1 MERYRLISTMDNL
14 SDLFSSLSLS
24 KEDSTV
30 PFVVASLIVA
40 SLIDGV
46 QSTSDEKQD
55 ETPKKKQEEQK
66 TMNTDAPIAVKRRR
80 PVLIRTAATAAVA
93 AATAAAVAATATTE
107 VTATA
112 TVTVPLTVVDRLHA
126 LFESHSDP
134 RIRLLRRRDVLQW
147 LFGDFSFLPPIERKN
162 KTQDILALKP
172 LEDVWGQGVVR
183 EIRPDLRLDKQ
194 WTNLFGEYLCQEIQV
209 ALGKNPFIPVTKE
222 GFHPDVET
230 EDQMVEAKAGT
241 YFTTGTAHEKIAG
254 VFFKYADVPVLYGK
268 PLVVVC
274 LGGAE
279 RLARDQYG
287 LLAGQKC
294 TPQKQRIL
302 EFHRANGV
310 EVVGATEL
318 LRRMME

>member
-1 MERYRLISTMDNL
+1 MDNL
-14 SDLFSSLSLS
+14 TDLFSSLSLRTEKKQEVVCS
-24 KEDSTV
+24 EPSILPPHSVQEV
-30 PFVVASLIVA
+30 PL
-40 SLIDGV
+40 
-46 QSTSDEKQD
+46 ED
-55 ETPKKKQEEQK
+55 ETQEKTPEKKEEEQK
-66 TMNTDAPIAVKRRR
+66 TMNAEAPTTVKRRR
-80 PVLIRTAATAAVA
+80 PVLVRAASAAAA
-93 AATAAAVAATATTE
+93 AATDVTADTAAASTD
-107 VTATA
+107 
-112 TVTVPLTVVDRLHA
+112 VPLTAVNRLHA
-126 LFESHSDP
+126 LFESHPDE

-147 LFGDFSFLPPIERKN
+147 LFGDLSFLPPIERKN

-172 LEDVWGQGVVR
+172 LEDTWGQGVVR
-183 EIRPDLRLDKQ
+183 AIRPDLRLEKQ

-209 ALGKNPFIPVTKE
+209 ALGKNPFVPVTKE

-254 VFFKYADVPVLYGK
+254 VFFKYADVPTLYGK
-268 PLVVVC
+268 PLRIVC

-318 LRRMME
+318 LMRMI

>member
-1 MERYRLISTMDNL
+1 MDNL
-14 SDLFSSLSLS
+14 TDLFSSLSLS
-24 KEDSTV
+24 KEESAL
-30 PFVVASLIVA
+30 PALP
-40 SLIDGV
+40 
-46 QSTSDEKQD
+46 SDEPVVVPPPVVHSLED
-55 ETPKKKQEEQK
+55 ETQEKTPEKKEEEQK
-66 TMNTDAPIAVKRRR
+66 TMNAEATTIVKRRR
-80 PVLIRTAATAAVA
+80 PVLVRPSASSANATDATAAS
-93 AATAAAVAATATTE
+93 TD
-107 VTATA
+107 
-112 TVTVPLTVVDRLHA
+112 VPLTVVERLHA
-126 LFESHSDP
+126 LFESHPDE
-134 RIRLLRRRDVLQW
+134 RIRLLRRRDVLPW
-147 LFGDFSFLPPIERKN
+147 LFGDLSFLPPIERKN

-172 LEDVWGQGVVR
+172 LEDTWGQGVVR
-183 EIRPDLRLDKQ
+183 AIRPDLRLEKQ

-209 ALGKNPFIPVTKE
+209 ALGKNPFVPVTKE

-254 VFFKYADVPVLYGK
+254 VFFKYADVPTLYGK
-268 PLVVVC
+268 PLVIVC

-318 LRRMME
+318 LMRMI

>member
-1 MERYRLISTMDNL
+1 
-14 SDLFSSLSLS
+14 
-24 KEDSTV
+24 V
-30 PFVVASLIVA
+30 
-40 SLIDGV
+40 
-46 QSTSDEKQD
+46 
-55 ETPKKKQEEQK
+55 TP
-66 TMNTDAPIAVKRRR
+66 
-80 PVLIRTAATAAVA
+80 
-93 AATAAAVAATATTE
+93 
-107 VTATA
+107 
-112 TVTVPLTVVDRLHA
+112 VDRLHT
-126 LFESHSDP
+126 LFASHSDE

-147 LFGDFSFLPPIERKN
+147 LFGDLSFLPPIEHKN
-162 KTQDILALKP
+162 KTQDTLALKP

-183 EIRPDLRLDKQ
+183 EIRPDLRLEKQ
-194 WTNLFGEYLCQEIQV
+194 WTNLFGEYLCQEIHV
-209 ALGKNPFIPVTKE
+209 ALGKNPFVPVTKE

-268 PLVVVC
+268 PLRIVC

-287 LLAGQKC
+287 LLAGDKC

-302 EFHRANGV
+302 EFHRENGV

-318 LRRMME
+318 LMRMI

>member
-1 MERYRLISTMDNL
+1 MDNL

-24 KEDSTV
+24 KEESAL
-30 PFVVASLIVA
+30 PAPPPALPSAIPVV
-40 SLIDGV
+40 
-46 QSTSDEKQD
+46 
-55 ETPKKKQEEQK
+55 ETPEKKQEEQK
-66 TMNTDAPIAVKRRR
+66 TMNAETTTAVKRRR
-80 PVLIRTAATAAVA
+80 PVLVRASAASSAASA
-93 AATAAAVAATATTE
+93 ASAASSAASAASSAASAASTD
-107 VTATA
+107 
-112 TVTVPLTVVDRLHA
+112 VPLTAVVRLHA
-126 LFESHSDP
+126 LFASHSDE

-147 LFGDFSFLPPIERKN
+147 LFGDLSFLPPIERKN
-162 KTQDILALKP
+162 KTQDTLALKP
-172 LEDVWGQGVVR
+172 LEDAWGQAVVR
-183 EIRPDLRLDKQ
+183 EIRPDLRLEKQ

-209 ALGKNPFIPVTKE
+209 ALGKNPFVPVTKE

-254 VFFKYADVPVLYGK
+254 VFFKYADVPTLYGK
-268 PLVVVC
+268 PLLVVC

-287 LLAGQKC
+287 LLAGDKC

-302 EFHRANGV
+302 EFHRASGV

>member
-1 MERYRLISTMDNL
+1 MDNL

-24 KEDSTV
+24 KEESALSAL
-30 PFVVASLIVA
+30 P
-40 SLIDGV
+40 
-46 QSTSDEKQD
+46 SDEPVVVPSLVVHSLED
-55 ETPKKKQEEQK
+55 ETQEKTPEKKQEIREEQK
-66 TMNTDAPIAVKRRR
+66 TMNADSQTTVKRRR
-80 PVLIRTAATAAVA
+80 PVLARTTAASAAN
-93 AATAAAVAATATTE
+93 ATEATI
-107 VTATA
+107 
-112 TVTVPLTVVDRLHA
+112 VDRLHA
-126 LFESHSDP
+126 LFASHSDP

-147 LFGDFSFLPPIERKN
+147 LFGDMSFLPPIERKN

-172 LEDVWGQGVVR
+172 LEDAWGQQVVR
-183 EIRPDLRLDKQ
+183 EIRPDLRLEKQ

-254 VFFKYADVPVLYGK
+254 VFFKYADVPTLYGK
-268 PLVVVC
+268 PLLIVC

-318 LRRMME
+318 LRQMI

>member
-1 MERYRLISTMDNL
+1 MDNL
-14 SDLFSSLSLS
+14 TDLFSSLSLS
-24 KEDSTV
+24 KEESALPALPSEEPVVV
-30 PFVVASLIVA
+30 PPPVVHSLE
-40 SLIDGV
+40 
-46 QSTSDEKQD
+46 DEIQ
-55 ETPKKKQEEQK
+55 ETQEKTPEKKQEEQK
-66 TMNTDAPIAVKRRR
+66 TMNTEAPTTVKRRR
-80 PVLIRTAATAAVA
+80 PVLVRAAATTDVA
-93 AATAAAVAATATTE
+93 AANATAAASTDVPRTA
-107 VTATA
+107 VN
-112 TVTVPLTVVDRLHA
+112 RLHA
-126 LFESHSDP
+126 LFESHPDE

-147 LFGDFSFLPPIERKN
+147 LFGDLSFLPPIERKN

-172 LEDVWGQGVVR
+172 LEDVWGQQVVR
-183 EIRPDLRLDKQ
+183 EIRPDLRLEKQ

-254 VFFKYADVPVLYGK
+254 VFFKYADVPTLYGK
-268 PLVVVC
+268 PLVIVC

-287 LLAGQKC
+287 LLAGDKC

-318 LRRMME
+318 LMRMI